1 MPCVVVYYDESAVGI
16 IIGMKI
22 KKKSYNH
29 CGLVRLMTRYLQ
41 VVFALE
47 PESHVKL
54 GWFVFDVTPSGRNI
68 KSIDIFE
75 WSLNTIFD

>member
-54 GWFVFDVTPSGRNI
+54 G
-68 KSIDIFE
+68 
-75 WSLNTIFD
+75 